1 MRTDICIAF
10 GLVDQYRLYVV
21 RTQTVARFD
30 CQKFPFGRIVDIET
44 SVVGAYPYVAV
55 AVLSHL
61 ARYIV
66 GYRTAVVGMF
76 PNGGELV
83 LVRMV
88 VIETSE
94 KRTEPY
100 AAIIVDID
108 SSYRRMAQTT
118 LGRRGVVFE
127 NNFFCVQHPEDKGR

>member
-30 CQKFPFGRIVDIET
+30 CQKFPFGRIVD
-44 SVVGAYPYVAV
+44 
-55 AVLSHL
+55 
-61 ARYIV
+61 
-66 GYRTAVVGMF
+66 
-76 PNGGELV
+76 
-83 LVRMV
+83 
-88 VIETSE
+88 IETSE